1 LPFGQLSLADEKA
14 ALLAAPDEGHE
25 LVAGHPAPGR
35 EILLHG
41 DLGGTKFKE
50 LAALH
55 RINVLADQEKE
66 PVAAIQI
73 AAVEARVG
81 VELVSVN
88 GLHRSG
94 SSPRVGDPGI
104 TQ

>member
-1 LPFGQLSLADEKA
+1 
-14 ALLAAPDEGHE
+14 
-25 LVAGHPAPGR
+25 
-35 EILLHG
+35 
-41 DLGGTKFKE
+41 
-50 LAALH
+50 
-55 RINVLADQEKE
+55 VLTDQKKE

-73 AAVEARVG
+73 AAVEARIG

-104 TQ
+104 AQ